1 MKIRLTTWSM
11 LIAFIFSTQIQAQK
25 TVTAND
31 LEPLV
36 GEWTGSLTYV
46 DYSSNKP
53 YTMPANLSASQGKD
67 KNQLSLMYTYPNE
80 PKANSK
86 GKIKITDGGKKLN
99 NELVLSREVL
109 TDGSVQI
116 ITSYTG
122 KDNNKQAMIKG
133 VYILGQSICIIR
145 KEVKYDDTE
154 TWLKRNE
161 YSFKR

>member
-11 LIAFIFSTQIQAQK
+11 LIAIIFSTQIQAQK
-25 TVTAND
+25 TVTVND

-67 KNQLSLMYTYPNE
+67 KHQLSLMYTYPNE

-86 GKIKITDGGKKLN
+86 GKIKITNGGKKLN
-99 NELVLSREVL
+99 NETVVSREVL
-109 TDGSVQI
+109 ADGSVQI
-116 ITSYTG
+116 TTSYKG
-122 KDNNKQAMIKG
+122 KDNQKEAMMKG
-133 VYILGQSICIIR
+133 VYVLGQTICIIR
-145 KEVKYDDTE
+145 KEVKYEGTE
-154 TWLKRNE
+154 KWLKRNE
-161 YSFKR
+161 YRFNR